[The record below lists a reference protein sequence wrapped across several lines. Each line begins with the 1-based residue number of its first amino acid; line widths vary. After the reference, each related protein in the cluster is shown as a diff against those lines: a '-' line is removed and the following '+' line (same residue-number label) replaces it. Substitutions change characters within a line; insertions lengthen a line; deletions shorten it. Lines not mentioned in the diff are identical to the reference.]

1 MEGGFPNGSVRM
13 HNPLS
18 LPCTSLTLHKLFDLV
33 PNLISTLKQNSLRK
47 QGWTICEDS
56 VITYSLSSFYQ
67 ILQKIPTTKIK
78 DLVFFSLTT
87 FTGTQERWHYI
98 IIDMICCNATLQKVK
113 ANFRKTITLQWLKKK
128 QHTNYYKIKCFS
140 TKLWIKGFSAH

>member
-18 LPCTSLTLHKLFDLV
+18 LPCTSLTLHKLFHLV

-56 VITYSLSSFYQ
+56 VITYSLSTFYQ

-78 DLVFFSLTT
+78 DLMFFL
-87 FTGTQERWHYI
+87 
-98 IIDMICCNATLQKVK
+98 
-113 ANFRKTITLQWLKKK
+113 K
-128 QHTNYYKIKCFS
+128 QHSLAHRKGDRLHNY
-140 TKLWIKGFSAH
+140 